1 MPLYT
6 AATPAVTAVQA
17 DWNASTRGCVT
28 LEATQATIAPQVA
41 SMPAANTEAAPTR
54 ILIQLTKASTIGVT
68 TFVLIHATM
77 APTMPSMVVMAAVTL
92 AVIVSQMDANTA
104 LIVSAA
110 ALMPSP
116 MEDMTPLTVSAMD
129 EKILDTALTA
139 L

>member
-1 MPLYT
+1 M
-6 AATPAVTAVQA
+6 
-17 DWNASTRGCVT
+17 
-28 LEATQATIAPQVA
+28 EATQATIAPQVA

-77 APTMPSMVVMAAVTL
+77 APMMPSMVVVAAVTL
-92 AVIVSQMDANTA
+92 AVIVSQMDVNTA

>member
-1 MPLYT
+1 MP
-6 AATPAVTAVQA
+6 
-17 DWNASTRGCVT
+17 
-28 LEATQATIAPQVA
+28 
-41 SMPAANTEAAPTR
+41 
-54 ILIQLTKASTIGVT
+54 LTKASTIGVT

-77 APTMPSMVVMAAVTL
+77 APMMPSMVVMAAVTL
-92 AVIVSQMDANTA
+92 AVIVSKMDANTA
-104 LIVSAA
+104 LIVSAP